1 MVPTSKQLL
10 ARLTTLFT
18 VADDGAVAPQELG
31 RELPETGSV
40 VRSDFAGSDR
50 DLSVDERVASW
61 LETPNPAFGYRC
73 PAEYLQSSD
82 SGKLRHLEAV
92 IGSLEDGAFS

>member
-1 MVPTSKQLL
+1 MVPTSEQLL

-18 VADDGAVAPQELG
+18 VADDEAVAPQELG
-31 RELPETGSV
+31 GELPETGSV
-40 VRSDFAGSDR
+40 VRSDVAGSDR

-61 LETPNPAFGYRC
+61 LETPNPAFRYRC
-73 PAEYLQSSD
+73 PVEYLQSD
-82 SGKLRHLEAV
+82 EPVMLRHLEAV